1 MSTEKE
7 ATIQMSVRVPE
18 SWNERLDKLAD
29 KMSQPGITL
38 TRTEVLRLALHHG
51 IEKLE
56 SEGKKR

>member
-1 MSTEKE
+1 MNDREQV
-7 ATIQMSVRVPE
+7 IQTAVRVPE
-18 SWNERLDKLAD
+18 SWLERLDKLAE
-29 KMSQPGITL
+29 KLSQPGITL